1 MLKIKVLVA
10 KCIMLGA
17 LFTPFS
23 GAASIKV
30 NVHQLDNWWWTAPA
44 TPVIEL
50 GVVNDGEQRVGCRV
64 ELAVTTDM
72 HRPVCTP
79 HTNFAGYNLI
89 RSSKQFI
96 IYPNCGH
103 DTEHPE
109 WDNRQ
114 VEFFKQNMVK

>member
-1 MLKIKVLVA
+1 MLEIKGLAA

-72 HRPVCTP
+72 HRPVCTM
-79 HTNFAGYNLI
+79 A
-89 RSSKQFI
+89 Q
-96 IYPNCGH
+96 
-103 DTEHPE
+103 
-109 WDNRQ
+109 Q
-114 VEFFKQNMVK
+114 VAVSPSDSAVVSFKFN